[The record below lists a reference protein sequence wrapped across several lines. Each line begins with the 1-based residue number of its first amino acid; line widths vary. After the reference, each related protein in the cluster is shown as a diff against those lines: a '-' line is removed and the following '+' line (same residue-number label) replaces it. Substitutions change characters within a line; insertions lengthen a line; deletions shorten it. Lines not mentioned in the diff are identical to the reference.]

1 MMSVGA
7 GFGAGVKDSRIIFV
21 FETPNAL
28 TNFTDSGWDA
38 SGQADAGRSS
48 YRDGW
53 CSGGLPTFL
62 SNRFLRF
69 KHSDFVNV
77 RVFWL
82 LVERRR

>member
-1 MMSVGA
+1 LIEAIDTYIGQIDATLTQLRRA
-7 GFGAGVKDSRIIFV
+7 GCLDGLKGVAEAKSD
-21 FETPNAL
+21 
-28 TNFTDSGWDA
+28 
-38 SGQADAGRSS
+38 
-48 YRDGW
+48 RDRW